1 MFETINETSVVAV
14 SLLALAIGSIWYSPY
29 LFGEVWQ
36 KVAGLTSETL
46 SYAKS
51 EFLRLLI
58 GVLVAN
64 MLVFGVIAHVLTV
77 VPRSTLSLT
86 ELAVGLMLFV
96 GAVLFSMV
104 LWEKRSFTYGC
115 IHVGYAIVVIGVG
128 VGVLQYWP
136 W

>member
-1 MFETINETSVVAV
+1 MFETINETSVIAV

-36 KVAGLTSETL
+36 KVAGLTPETL

-51 EFLRLLI
+51 EFLRLLV
-58 GVLVAN
+58 GVLIAN
-64 MLVFGVIAHVLTV
+64 MIVFGVIAHVLTV
-77 VPRSTLSLT
+77 VPRSILSLT

-96 GAVLFSMV
+96 GAVLLSMV